1 MNISRISYTNTHPN
15 VLPYIMSKSALD
27 QFTKCI
33 SLEVG
38 SKGVRVNSIK

>member
-1 MNISRISYTNTHPN
+1 MSSVAGTNAYPN
-15 VLPYIMSKSALD
+15 MLPYQISKSALD

-33 SLEVG
+33 SLEGG